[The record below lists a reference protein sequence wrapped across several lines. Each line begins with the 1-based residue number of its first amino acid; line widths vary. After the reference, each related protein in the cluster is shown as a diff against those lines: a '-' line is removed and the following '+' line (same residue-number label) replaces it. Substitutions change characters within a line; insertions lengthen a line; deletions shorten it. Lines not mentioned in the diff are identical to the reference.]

1 MNAQL
6 LLTAAVAM
14 AISAAA
20 QEREDQLVQPVPS
33 VDLVRYAGT
42 WFEIARFPNRF
53 QEKCTGDVTASY
65 TVLEDGTIQVVNR
78 CRKEDGTFDEAEG
91 KARRKSEEEPSSKLE
106 VRFAPAFLSFLPFVW
121 ADYWVIDLA
130 PDYSYAVVSGPSRE
144 YLWILS
150 RSPIMEQAR
159 YDEILDRL
167 RVQSFDVS
175 RLVKTKQ
182 SAGEGIEPGES
193 K

>member
-1 MNAQL
+1 MNAHFV
-6 LLTAAVAM
+6 LTTAVAM
-14 AISAAA
+14 AISASA
-20 QEREDQLVQPVPS
+20 QESKDRPVQPVPS

-65 TVLEDGTIQVVNR
+65 TVLEDGTIQVVNK

-150 RSPIMEQAR
+150 RSPRMEQAR

-167 RVQSFDVS
+167 RAQGFDVS

-182 SAGEGIEPGES
+182 SPGERNEPVQN

>member
-6 LLTAAVAM
+6 LLATALAM

-20 QEREDQLVQPVPS
+20 QETEKRPVQTVPS

-53 QEKCTGDVTASY
+53 QEKCIGDVTASY

-150 RSPIMEQAR
+150 RSPKMDQAR

-167 RVQSFDVS
+167 RAQSFDVS

-182 SAGEGIEPGES
+182 SPGERNEPVQN